1 MIHCLQNYRFIKV
14 SGNITVSIPEI
25 KFVSKIKGDA
35 TSLILL
41 NIQKLT
47 TIYFCLFK
55 VHNRYDWEIFKKP
68 HIIFEIMGS

>member
-1 MIHCLQNYRFIKV
+1 MKSLYR
-14 SGNITVSIPEI
+14 SQEI
-25 KFVSKIKGDA
+25 ELFPVHEIQFVPKIKGDA

-47 TIYFCLFK
+47 TVYFK
-55 VHNRYDWEIFKKP
+55 IHNRYDWEILKVP